1 MTDQEVPAAPPERAS
16 RAEIIAIG
24 SELLS
29 PLRQDTNSLWL
40 TARLEE
46 VGIVVARKA
55 IVSDEIADIIA
66 ELEMASRTAALIVT
80 TGGLG
85 PTADDRTVE
94 ALARWLGVSLVRN
107 AEFLGKIRTRFER
120 RGIHMPEVNAK
131 QADFPV
137 GARVLENPRGTAPGF
152 WGRRG
157 DTEVVVLPG
166 VPSEMR
172 EIMEETVL
180 PELARRAGG
189 AVARRRILRIAGIGE
204 SAVEELVAPVYA
216 HWPENPVTI
225 LASPG
230 EVELHL
236 VTRGDPAAAEERLRA
251 MEADFRAALGT
262 RVYGEDS
269 AGLSHAVG
277 DLLRRRA
284 RRLALAESCTGGMV
298 AALVTDVAG
307 SSDYFLGGAVTYADS
322 AKQALLDVSPETIAR
337 HGAVSEESAREMA
350 RGALARFGADVALS
364 LTGIAGPGGGS
375 EAKPV
380 GTVHIAIAGPE
391 GRELAKKRLFV
402 GDRDLIRRTAS
413 RHALELLRRHL
424 LAAEPA

>member
-1 MTDQEVPAAPPERAS
+1 MAGVGAGSAVRAS
-16 RAEIIAIG
+16 RAAIVAIG

-46 VGIVVARKA
+46 VGIGVARKA
-55 IVSDEIADIIA
+55 IVSDELPEIVA
-66 ELEMASRTAALIVT
+66 ELDVAAREAAYVFT

-94 ALARWLGVSLVRN
+94 ALARWLGVPLRRN
-107 AEFLGKIRTRFER
+107 ADFVATIRERFER
-120 RGIHMPEVNAK
+120 RGIRMPEVNAK
-131 QADFPV
+131 QADFPE

-172 EIMEETVL
+172 EIMEAIVL

-189 AVARRRILRIAGIGE
+189 AVSRRRILRIAGMGE
-204 SAVEELVAPVYA
+204 SVVEELVQDIYKR
-216 HWPENPVTI
+216 WPENPVTI

-236 VTRGDPAAAEERLRA
+236 VTRGDPASADRRLGE
-251 MEADFRAALGT
+251 MEADFRSALGG
-262 RVYGEDS
+262 RIYGEDGVLLP
-269 AGLSHAVG
+269 AAVG
-277 DLLRRRA
+277 ALLRRRGL
-284 RRLALAESCTGGMV
+284 RLALAESCTGGMV
-298 AALVTDVAG
+298 SALLTDVPG

-322 AKQALLDVSPETIAR
+322 AKESLLDVSHETLAR
-337 HGAVSEESAREMA
+337 HGAVSEESSREMA
-350 RGALARFGADVALS
+350 AGARVRFGADVAMS

-375 EAKPV
+375 AEKPV
-380 GTVHIAIAGPE
+380 GTVHIAIAGP
-391 GRELAKKRLFV
+391 GDRAVAKRRFFL

-424 LAAEPA
+424 SEDST